1 VEEIVESIKKFPYEV
16 RFEQAEARRVVCLR
30 DKLET
35 NSHHYRVTI
44 AYEVVGVERVAPDR
58 DVAFVLR
65 AGLSFVHEEGPDS
78 FTKFRG
84 RLEASLRLEGRSEA
98 SERSPEVIITNE
110 PISVRVYVD
119 QPVRLAVYKTLA
131 RLGREGM
138 SKAHVPTRLMP
149 VLKRLVQKPAKV
161 KSSKSKPVSV
171 ARKAFTAAYADAIK
185 EGKTKDEACAIGI
198 RAARLMTEVSK

>member
-1 VEEIVESIKKFPYEV
+1 MESIKKFPYEV
-16 RFEQAEARRVVCLR
+16 RFQQGTARRVVFLR
-30 DKLET
+30 DRLET

-58 DVAFVLR
+58 DAAFVLK

-84 RLEASLRLEGRSEA
+84 RLEASCRLEGRDEV
-98 SERSPEVIITNE
+98 SERDPTIRIHNE
-110 PISVRVYVD
+110 PITVRVYVD

-131 RLGREGM
+131 RLGREEM
-138 SKAHVPTRLMP
+138 VKAHVPTRLVG
-149 VLKRLVQKPAKV
+149 VLKRLVQKPVKV
-161 KSSKSKPVSV
+161 VKPSRAKPVSV
-171 ARKAFTAAYADAIK
+171 SRKAFTAAYADAIK

-198 RAARLMTEVSK
+198 LAARTMTGA

>member
-1 VEEIVESIKKFPYEV
+1 MESIKKFPYEV
-16 RFEQAEARRVVCLR
+16 RFEQAEARRVVFLR
-30 DKLET
+30 DRLET

-58 DVAFVLR
+58 DAAFVLK

-84 RLEASLRLEGRSEA
+84 RLEALLRLEGRSEA
-98 SERSPEVIITNE
+98 SERSPEVIIANE
-110 PISVRVYVD
+110 PITVRVYVD

-131 RLGREGM
+131 RLGHDGM

-149 VLKRLVQKPAKV
+149 VLKRLVQKPLKTV
-161 KSSKSKPVSV
+161 KPLKSRPVSV

-185 EGKTKDEACAIGI
+185 EGKSKDEACAIGI
-198 RAARLMTEVSK
+198 RAARMMTGA